1 VAGFIAVECTQSRSS
16 WEEGTSKPYM
26 AMFLERSGYWFE
38 NQLVE
43 EIRKDCF
50 NTDSFFYI
58 IIIPLSAAAAAVV
71 SGVVFQLRFS

>member
-1 VAGFIAVECTQSRSS
+1 
-16 WEEGTSKPYM
+16 M